1 MRYENKFVFDE
12 SSYSDVLARILMAHG
27 NFTEIYSERTVN
39 NIYLDTFDY
48 KNYYDNIN
56 GVMSRVKERIRWYG
70 DKTNAHS
77 PILEYKIKEGYLGS
91 KEYFSMPDLCIDDT
105 FEYNNYLG
113 KVEEYIDNDDNNID
127 MLNKINAK
135 IPTLNNSYNRRYFL
149 SADGRYRI
157 TIDKDICF
165 TSIGYTYTHPVQY
178 TSQNIVVE
186 LKYEK
191 EDISGASTI
200 IQDLGFR
207 IINNSKYITGIQT
220 VGLCY

>member
-12 SSYSDVLARILMAHG
+12 SSYSDVCTKILMAHG

-48 KNYYDNIN
+48 KNYYDNLN

-70 DKTNAHS
+70 DKLIAHS
-77 PILEYKIKEGYLGS
+77 PILEYKIKEGYLGR
-91 KEYFSMPDLCIDDT
+91 KEYFSMPDLCLNT
-105 FEYNNYLG
+105 FEYNEYLR
-113 KVEEYIDNDDNNID
+113 KVEEHIDNSDKNID
-127 MLNKINAK
+127 MLNKIKAK
-135 IPTLNNSYNRRYFL
+135 IPTLNNSYSRRYFL

-165 TSIGYTYTHPVQY
+165 SSIGYTYSHPMRY
-178 TSQNIVVE
+178 ASQNIVVE

-191 EDISGASTI
+191 DDVSGASRI
-200 IQDLGFR
+200 VQDLGFR
-207 IINNSKYITGIQT
+207 VIHNSKYVTGILR
-220 VGLCY
+220 VGSC